1 MLELESELAKA
12 NELNGNLEK
21 QITENNT
28 QIKAMTRALQSIQ
41 SVGRSEVSTDLQSLA
56 AKNDEL
62 EAQVCHL
69 RK

>member
-12 NELNGNLEK
+12 NELNVNLEK

-41 SVGRSEVSTDLQSLA
+41 SVGRSQVSTD
-56 AKNDEL
+56 
-62 EAQVCHL
+62 V
-69 RK
+69 